1 MQNFDYYNPVHIL
14 FGKGK
19 INEINKHIPTSAKV
33 MLTYGGGS
41 IKNNGVYQQ
50 VMNALKGF
58 DVVEFGGIEANPHY
72 ETLMKCVKRIKEEK
86 VQFVLAVGGGSVI
99 DGTKF
104 IVAASC
110 FEGAEPWDILAK
122 GAPVKAAMPFAAVL
136 TLPATGSEMNC
147 GAVITR
153 EATQEKLAFHSPMV
167 FPRFSVLDPE
177 ATFSLPMRQVANGVI
192 DTYVH
197 VMEQYF
203 TYPYNAMI
211 SDRFSEGVLNTLI
224 ELAPKLYREGAP
236 DYEDRANFMWAATMG
251 LNNLLG
257 RGVNEDWATHMI
269 GHELTAFHGLDH
281 AVTLAIVLP
290 GVMNA
295 TKELRR
301 VKLLQYGER
310 VWGINPKDADAGDKA
325 IAKTEAFFNSLGVKT
340 HLSDYGIGE
349 TTITRIVERFKQRG
363 MECVS
368 GVGDVTLQNLE
379 MILRSRL

>member
-1 MQNFDYYNPVHIL
+1 
-14 FGKGK
+14 
-19 INEINKHIPTSAKV
+19 
-33 MLTYGGGS
+33 
-41 IKNNGVYQQ
+41 
-50 VMNALKGF
+50 
-58 DVVEFGGIEANPHY
+58 
-72 ETLMKCVKRIKEEK
+72 
-86 VQFVLAVGGGSVI
+86 
-99 DGTKF
+99 
-104 IVAASC
+104 
-110 FEGAEPWDILAK
+110 
-122 GAPVKAAMPFAAVL
+122 
-136 TLPATGSEMNC
+136 
-147 GAVITR
+147 
-153 EATQEKLAFHSPMV
+153 
-167 FPRFSVLDPE
+167 
-177 ATFSLPMRQVANGVI
+177 
-192 DTYVH
+192 
-197 VMEQYF
+197 
-203 TYPYNAMI
+203 
-211 SDRFSEGVLNTLI
+211 
-224 ELAPKLYREGAP
+224 
-236 DYEDRANFMWAATMG
+236 MG

-257 RGVNEDWATHMI
+257 RGVNEDWATHII